1 VREDSAAF
9 ALANT
14 AASKSPRFV
23 VGILFSPGSLYL
35 TSHAGIAGVPGT
47 VFNGVLKGNSALSQ
61 RLVPEQGRAEI
72 GALDFEAVDISG
84 ALTTEFRS
92 KLTNLQG
99 LRDVTVKLWHGFEG
113 DAFSALQLFQTQQ
126 ITGVD
131 VDGSLYSFKC
141 EDITRQQ
148 RKEIFAPKTTN
159 LRLSCTASDTTIFV
173 GDTSEFDVVYHGA
186 AYTDAPSSFVGY
198 FKLEDEIIRYTGKT
212 PDAFTGCTRGTLNTR
227 AKPHTVDTNATL
239 DRRRKIDEVIF
250 LEGPAIEIAY
260 AINTGVIFGTAYT
273 LPDHWH
279 LGIDTALLR
288 TADWT
293 GIGPDL
299 WDAADR
305 TKGVQLTFLRPKKQ
319 DGKTFVERELLMLCG
334 LYSPVYSDGTLGL
347 RRSAAVIQDSAPVA
361 TLTTANVT
369 QVGSLSYDMKA
380 MRNRFR
386 IEWSW
391 DGDNYRRSSEWIDGN
406 SIAVHKESDW
416 FEAKFTGLIGRRH
429 TDVTIR
435 QRLSQLADRMS
446 APPWR
451 LSLTVL
457 GSLNRIEVGDVVR
470 VAIDNVKDF
479 AGENVSIDRA
489 FEVQQV
495 SVDYITGDVQLDL
508 FGSTAKP
515 TETPLEFS
523 GVPALPDAYYDQAGT
538 ALSSV
543 MTIDGSGVVSG
554 GPYTLTGTG
563 NNTDAGSIWYYPGDL
578 TNGTGVTINL
588 VNNARLRVRGF
599 LQNNGTI
606 NGTGGGHPGVADSG
620 TATVFPDGTP
630 GFVGNSRGRD
640 GQNISQESGNP
651 VMRTIAAKVTRAQYP
666 VFPYHAISVDSL
678 TLNGTPTDLR
688 GTGGAPGGKVTYQVG
703 TQRAAGG
710 TGGAGGAG
718 LLIECRGL
726 ACGVAGSI
734 VLNGADG
741 LPGTRWDTEGK
752 GWNPGAGG
760 AGGPGSMMVILDGST
775 VSLPDLTGKF
785 FAVCGAVPTP
795 APFDGKL
802 KYLEQPGDQRYSLN
816 ERNYAGFDDP
826 AVISAADLSD
836 ACLRI
841 QYAPY
846 PISANDDRDDPPA
859 APTNFSAISGPG
871 YIRLLFDPADEVD
884 TVTEIWASPDSTL
897 GNATLVRETRET
909 QFYHALLDT
918 VQRFYFFRS
927 KKRLDENTFVFS
939 PFVPGTTSSITS
951 TSLGFATA
959 DIPEQDNFL
968 ERFEETNILDRYD
981 SVFGSGSITVPVGSG
996 TLGGKVLQVAGG
1008 SRALVYA
1015 QNIPIDPLGL
1025 YRMTARIRQ
1034 TVAPTNSNNDGVYL
1048 GFRGIAA
1055 DAVTPVFAGGADH
1068 YPVAANLDLGLAL
1081 LGEWITVT
1089 GYFIG
1094 ASGTTV
1100 FPAPDINNP
1109 SRLTAGVVYIRP
1121 IIFANYLNGDGTQQ
1135 FDYLRIEK
1143 MVAGRWQDIAGLGK
1157 PSDFADNT
1165 TAQAP
1170 TVSGVFFDGFEHQN
1184 WPLFYNN
1191 RNTSVSTVITYPQEG
1206 QNGGRVLQA
1215 AGGPVWIA
1223 WKENIAFDSS
1233 AYYRV
1238 TARIR
1243 RTSIGSGS
1251 NGVYMGVEAVLGNGT
1266 TLVNIAGLN
1275 DAGNQHYVAAN
1286 NFNLGSIAVGTW
1298 TDVIGYFRGN
1308 GTPSVPANSINTP
1321 SPLFTGAAY
1330 FRPLIVMNW
1339 GDGTHTVQCDFI
1351 RVERLTSLGTALID
1365 PNAVNGVSSATV
1377 TGPVTATQVAG
1388 AGLTNHTYA
1397 SISFTPDVDCL
1408 AILRC
1413 TADVACTDPD
1423 VVGDFALC
1431 RGRIER
1437 TTSPFT
1443 IFDSQT
1449 QTITKQTV
1457 DNMRDR
1463 VATEFVASLLAGVPY
1478 TAVLRISTLDFG
1490 VITYDISVSGV
1501 LTLLQLVKR

>member
-1 VREDSAAF
+1 MREDSAAF

-47 VFNGVLKGNSALSQ
+47 VFSGVLKGNSALSQ

-99 LRDVTVKLWHGFEG
+99 LRGVTVKLWHGFEG

-131 VDGSLYSFKC
+131 VDGSLYSFRC
-141 EDITRQQ
+141 EDVTRQQ

-173 GDTSEFDVVYHGA
+173 GDTSEFEVVYHGA

-212 PDAFTGCTRGTLNTR
+212 PDAFTGCTRGALNTR

-239 DRRRKIDEVIF
+239 DRRTKIDEIIF

-260 AINTGVIFGTAYT
+260 AINTGVIYGTAYT
-273 LPDHWH
+273 LPEHWH

-369 QVGSLSYDMKA
+369 QVGVLSYDMKA

-391 DGDNYRRSSEWIDGN
+391 DGDSYRRSSEWIDGN
-406 SIAVHKESDW
+406 SIAVHKESNW
-416 FEAKFTGLIGRRH
+416 FETSFTGLVGRRH

-495 SVDYITGDVQLDL
+495 SVDYITGDVQLEL

-523 GVPALPDAYYDQAGT
+523 GVPALPDAYYTQAGT

-543 MTIDGSGVVSG
+543 MTISGSGVVSG

-640 GQNISQESGNP
+640 GQNISQESQNP
-651 VMRTIAAKVTRAQYP
+651 VMRTIAAKVTRAKYP

-959 DIPEQDNFL
+959 DVPEQDNFL
-968 ERFEETNILDRYD
+968 ERFEDTNILDRYD

-1008 SRALVYA
+1008 SRALIYA
-1015 QNIPIDPLGL
+1015 RNIPVDPLGL

-1034 TVAPTNSNNDGVYL
+1034 TVAPTNSNNDGVYI

-1055 DAVTPVFAGGADH
+1055 DGVSQVTPTSDH

-1081 LGEWITVT
+1081 LNEWVTVT
-1089 GYFIG
+1089 GYFVG

-1109 SRLTAGVVYIRP
+1109 SRLNPGVVYIRP
-1121 IIFANYLNGDGTQQ
+1121 IIWANYLNGDGTQQ

-1170 TVSGVFFDGFEHQN
+1170 AVSGVFFDGFEHQN

-1191 RNTSVSTVITYPQEG
+1191 RNTPPTTAITYPQEG

-1243 RTSIGSGS
+1243 RTSVGSGA
-1251 NGVYMGVEAVLGNGT
+1251 NGVFMGVEAVLGNGT
-1266 TLVNIAGLN
+1266 TLVSSAGLN
-1275 DAGNQHYVAAN
+1275 DAGNQHYVAAA

-1308 GTPSVPANSINTP
+1308 GTPSLPANSINAP

-1365 PNAVNGVSSATV
+1365 PASITEVLTATASSTEVYTSGDVSTQVVSLAVSAQPFATEII
-1377 TGPVTATQVAG
+1377 VTATGIVDHNAASGTQG
-1388 AGLTNHTYA
+1388 STYA
-1397 SISFTPDVDCL
+1397 TILDVS
-1408 AILRC
+1408 
-1413 TADVACTDPD
+1413 
-1423 VVGDFALC
+1423 
-1431 RGRIER
+1431 
-1437 TTSPFT
+1437 TTSGIGSGDRT
-1443 IFDSQT
+1443 IARNASTALQR
-1449 QTITKQTV
+1449 TIQSFSIET
-1457 DNMRDR
+1457 RY
-1463 VATEFVASLLAGVPY
+1463 ALPAGVAKTYYLNALGMGFSAPGSS
-1478 TAVLRISTLDFG
+1478 VLILGATLK
-1490 VITYDISVSGV
+1490 VEII
-1501 LTLLQLVKR
+1501 KR